1 MALDLLLA
9 KYQVEKKVEAILLPL
24 ASCFPAVI
32 WSLIRQIPLITQ
44 LGVIKVAME
53 APGEGKVQAQGGAA
67 YTSHFTLMPWKTAQI
82 IP

>member
-24 ASCFPAVI
+24 ASCFPVI
-32 WSLIRQIPLITQ
+32 WSLIRQITLITQ
-44 LGVIKVAME
+44 LGVIKVAVE